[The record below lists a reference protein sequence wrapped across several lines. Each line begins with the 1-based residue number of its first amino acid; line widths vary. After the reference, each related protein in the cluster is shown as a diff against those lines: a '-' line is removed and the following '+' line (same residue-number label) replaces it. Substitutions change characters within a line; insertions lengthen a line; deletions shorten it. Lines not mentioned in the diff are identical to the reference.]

1 MRNLILSEKKRLGIG
16 SRALH
21 KYFLFNLG
29 ITIGERMIHRV
40 LLEENMTEPE
50 PKKGFRRP
58 AWILFSWHHT
68 LQSQRAACCE
78 FIPQVRTFA
87 F

>member
-29 ITIGERMIHRV
+29 ITIGERMIPCV
-40 LLEENMTEPE
+40 LLEE
-50 PKKGFRRP
+50 KYD
-58 AWILFSWHHT
+58 
-68 LQSQRAACCE
+68 
-78 FIPQVRTFA
+78 RT
-87 F
+87 